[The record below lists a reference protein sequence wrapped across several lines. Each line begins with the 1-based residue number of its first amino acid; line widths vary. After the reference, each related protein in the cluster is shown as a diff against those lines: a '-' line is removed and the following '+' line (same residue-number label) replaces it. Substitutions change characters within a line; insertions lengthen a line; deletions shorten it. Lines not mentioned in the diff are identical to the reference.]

1 MVISQL
7 PRLDV
12 RVSKKQ
18 KKGRKNET
26 NRKANTVHA
35 NDPAQQKLA
44 ATIYQP
50 TCIPFEGGAASERVV
65 DACEELGD
73 SARKRRGK
81 KMHCVNVRS
90 GR

>member
-1 MVISQL
+1 MSAFQ
-7 PRLDV
+7 R
-12 RVSKKQ
+12 KK
-18 KKGRKNET
+18 KKRGKNET

-65 DACEELGD
+65 VACEGFED

-81 KMHCVNVRS
+81 KIHRVNARS